1 MEIIKELKR
10 ELNEKN
16 GKPISRIAKIHY
28 LDDEISNILKARI
41 MSIANEI
48 VPNFVLS
55 DELREIFGD
64 LFTYFTGNEGK
75 YDLSKGIY
83 LYGEY
88 GVGKTVTMKIFSK
101 FLQKNFNF
109 GPNNYGIT
117 SIEEIAEYFKTN
129 GNLLKFGRN
138 YEGSRIL
145 AYDKCI
151 NEFGKPLEEKHYGT
165 NIQNVINSMLMVRYE
180 LFQEREAI
188 THATSNF
195 HPGDLECF
203 DDALLDR
210 FKEMFNFI
218 QLKGG
223 SYRR

>member
-1 MEIIKELKR
+1 MTTTSILS
-10 ELNEKN
+10 
-16 GKPISRIAKIHY
+16 PMISKIHY
-28 LDDEISNILKARI
+28 LDDEINNILKGRI
-41 MSIANEI
+41 MSIAKEI
-48 VPNFVLS
+48 VPNFVLT
-55 DELREIFGD
+55 DELRAIFGD
-64 LFTYFTGNEGK
+64 LFNYFTGNEGK
-75 YDLSKGIY
+75 CDLNKGIY

-88 GVGKTVTMKIFSK
+88 GVGKTVTMRIFSR

-117 SIEEIAEYFKTN
+117 SIEEMAEYYKTN

-138 YEGSRIL
+138 FEEGRVICNH
-145 AYDKCI
+145 KCI

-165 NIQNVINSMLMVRYE
+165 NIQDVINSMLMVRYE
-180 LFQEREAI
+180 LFQERKAI

-218 QLKGG
+218 ELKGE
-223 SYRR
+223 SFRR